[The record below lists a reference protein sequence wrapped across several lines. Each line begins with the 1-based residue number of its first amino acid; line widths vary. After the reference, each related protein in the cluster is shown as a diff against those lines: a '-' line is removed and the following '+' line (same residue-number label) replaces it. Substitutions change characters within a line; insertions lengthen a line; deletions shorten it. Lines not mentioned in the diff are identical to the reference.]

1 MKKIIVFGA
10 TGNVGY
16 YFTKYASEYFSKDE
30 YQIIA
35 SGKRKKA
42 DVFQT
47 MDVPYISVD
56 ITNPSDFDNLPKE
69 DIYAVVLLAAVIL
82 TLVNLFATQ
91 ANAEIIATGSKF
103 LTIVSP
109 FYFFVC
115 IKIVIDGGV
124 RGCGVMTPFMISTFL
139 DLALRVIF
147 AYILSPFFG
156 SDGIWLSWPVG
167 WVLAL
172 AVDLFFYNYYIR
184 KGKAFS
190 L

>member
-10 TGNVGY
+10 TGNVGS

-69 DIYAVVLLAAVIL
+69 DIYAVVLLAAVIPAYMDGYHPKDYL
-82 TLVNLFATQ
+82 DS
-91 ANAEIIATGSKF
+91 IIMGTYNVLEFCRTRNVDRILYSTSCFDVWEYHQTGYAKE
-103 LTIVSP
+103 LQLHRRP
-109 FYFFVC
+109 RHVC
-115 IKIVIDGGV
+115 HFQKHCVGV
-124 RGCGVMTPFMISTFL
+124 T
-139 DLALRVIF
+139 
-147 AYILSPFFG
+147 
-156 SDGIWLSWPVG
+156 
-167 WVLAL
+167 
-172 AVDLFFYNYYIR
+172 
-184 KGKAFS
+184 
-190 L
+190 

>member
-10 TGNVGY
+10 TGNVGS

-69 DIYAVVLLAAVIL
+69 DIYAVVLLAAVI
-82 TLVNLFATQ
+82 
-91 ANAEIIATGSKF
+91 
-103 LTIVSP
+103 P
-109 FYFFVC
+109 
-115 IKIVIDGGV
+115 
-124 RGCGVMTPFMISTFL
+124 
-139 DLALRVIF
+139 
-147 AYILSPFFG
+147 AYARLS
-156 SDGIWLSWPVG
+156 SQRLS
-167 WVLAL
+167 
-172 AVDLFFYNYYIR
+172 
-184 KGKAFS
+184 
-190 L
+190 